1 MLNLYKISARYV
13 KFDKATAKTEET
25 TLCVDSVCIL
35 IKLSC
40 KANAAW
46 KSA

>member
-1 MLNLYKISARYV
+1 MS
-13 KFDKATAKTEET
+13 KFDKVTAKTKET
-25 TLCVDSVCIL
+25 TLCAASVCIL

-40 KANAAW
+40 KENAAW